1 MRLRSPIALW
11 LLFGAFPACAQ
22 QRPPAASSSFEI
34 SGRLIDSVT
43 GDVVR
48 GASLQLA
55 AVTQRQ
61 DVQHLAARAD
71 GSFEFHN
78 LAPGKYSLSAQAAGY
93 PNQLFEQHGPFN
105 TGVVVGPD
113 KISKGIIFRMR
124 PEGSI
129 SGRVLDEHNEPARTA
144 QVLLFE
150 KSTDSGKWRV
160 ERRGQSQTDDL
171 GEYHFYHLHAGTYY
185 LAVTAQ
191 PWYSRYMQGLART
204 IGSGQAKPEIDPA
217 LDVAYPVTYYPGGTD
232 PDNAGA
238 VVLHAGDRISADFDL
253 TPVQSLHLT
262 IRGNA
267 PVQPNFRERV
277 FGEPWGF
284 MQPTLSWTN
293 SGDNAPAEVH
303 VSGIAPGNYEIVA
316 MHRNGGADPSGRN
329 REVSLSSDG
338 ELDLSAG
345 DSLESIH
352 GKLKFDGDAPD
363 NSFIQLRDLGSGQM
377 MGARVDEKGEFT
389 VQPEHAGRYV
399 IALGNAP
406 GYAIRTI
413 SATGANVSGRTVEFA
428 GTQAVELSIAA
439 SQGVGTVNG
448 TVMKDDK
455 PVSAAMVVLV
465 PPNAEDN
472 LSLFRRDQSD
482 SDGTF
487 TLPEVVPGTYTAI
500 ALQNGWDMEWAS
512 PEALRP
518 YLAKGTRVQVSG
530 KQQLDIKIAAQ

>member
-1 MRLRSPIALW
+1 MSLRFPIALW
-11 LLFGAFPACAQ
+11 LLFAAFPACAQ
-22 QRPPAASSSFEI
+22 QRPPAAAGFEI
-34 SGRLIDSVT
+34 SGRLINSVT

-48 GASLQLA
+48 GASLELA

-61 DVQHLAARAD
+61 DVQHLAAAAD

-78 LAPGKYSLSAQAAGY
+78 LAPGKYSLGVQAPGF
-93 PNQLFEQHGPFN
+93 PNQLFEQHGPFS
-105 TGVVVGPD
+105 TAVVVGPD
-113 KISKGIIFRMR
+113 KISKGIIFRVR

-129 SGRVLDEHNEPARTA
+129 SGRVLDEHNEGARNA

-160 ERRGQSQTDDL
+160 ERRGQNQTDDL

-191 PWYSRYMQGLART
+191 PWYNRYVHMGGPTGPSQP
-204 IGSGQAKPEIDPA
+204 KPEIDPA
-217 LDVAYPVTYYPGGTD
+217 LDVAYPVTYYPGATD
-232 PDNAGA
+232 ADNAGA

-253 TPVQSLHLT
+253 VPVQSLHLT

-267 PVQPNFRERV
+267 DSPPIQPNFRERV

-284 MQPTLSWTN
+284 MQPTMSWTG
-293 SGDNAPAEVH
+293 SGNNESAEVH
-303 VSGIAPGNYEIVA
+303 VSGIAPGNYDVVA
-316 MHRNGGADPSGRN
+316 MRRNGGGDQRN
-329 REVSLSSDG
+329 REVSLSADG
-338 ELDLSAG
+338 ELDLSAT
-345 DSLESIH
+345 DNLEGIH
-352 GKLKFDGDAPD
+352 GKLKFDSDAPE
-363 NSFIQLRDLGSGQM
+363 NPIIQLRDLGSGQM
-377 MGARVDEKGEFT
+377 MMARVDEKGEFAL
-389 VQPEHAGRYV
+389 QPEHAGRYV
-399 IALGNAP
+399 IALGNSP

-413 SATGANVSGRTVEFA
+413 SATGASVSGRTVEFA
-428 GTQAVELSIAA
+428 GTQAVELSISA

-465 PPNAEDN
+465 PQNAEDN

-500 ALQNGWDMEWAS
+500 ALQNGWEIEWAS
-512 PEALRP
+512 GEALRP

-530 KQQLDIKIAAQ
+530 KQKLDIKIASQ